1 MPKCSSDPGLQ
12 AERTELA
19 WRRTQLS
26 LLVIACLALRG
37 QEQVV
42 TLLALG
48 VAALLWLGQHHRYRN
63 SLAMLRDERGSA
75 RLCAVLGTSLV
86 LLVMAL
92 LAILGAL
99 LRAASP

>member
-1 MPKCSSDPGLQ
+1 MADQPHDPGLQ

-26 LLVIACLALRG
+26 LLVITCLALRD
-37 QEQVV
+37 QELAV

-48 VAALLWLGQHHRYRN
+48 SAALLWLGQRRRYRH
-63 SLAMLRDERGSA
+63 SLAMLRDERGRA
-75 RLCAVLGTSLV
+75 QLLPVLGTSLA

-92 LAILGAL
+92 LAIHGAL
-99 LRAASP
+99 LRVAPP